1 MSNLSLLF
9 LSTTSLTLEKTE
21 WGIENGQSRNMDKT
35 KLNKVKNT
43 TQKTK
48 KLSNT
53 IHNLLD
59 FTLVDTFH
67 YRPSLPLYL
76 PADYIS
82 KTRIKVRVS

>member
-53 IHNLLD
+53 MFVDIADTTAPNLIY
-59 FTLVDTFH
+59 V
-67 YRPSLPLYL
+67 
-76 PADYIS
+76 
-82 KTRIKVRVS
+82 

>member
-1 MSNLSLLF
+1 MDNLD
-9 LSTTSLTLEKTE
+9 TRTKH
-21 WGIENGQSRNMDKT
+21 RT

-59 FTLVDTFH
+59 VTLVDTFH
-67 YRPSLPLYL
+67 YHLSLPLYL
-76 PADYIS
+76 PADSIS
-82 KTRIKVRVS
+82 KTRIKARVS